1 MRFSLANAAATAL
14 SFSLALNASAPQD
27 RLALSYTRY
36 DGERFFGFGQQYTYV
51 DAAGS
56 LVPILA
62 REGGIGRGLEPI
74 TSALNAFS
82 RQWGGDE
89 RTTYSAVPHYITS
102 SLRSLHLTNTEPC
115 TFDLRHARTVR
126 IEVAATSMRGRILGA
141 ASPLALLERTSAFTG
156 RQPPLPAWSH
166 TRGVTIGIQ
175 GGTARVAELTQ
186 RMLRANVSLSGVWLQ
201 DWGGVYAQTILGM
214 EQIRLKWNWRLD
226 TALYPRWDELVANLS
241 DSGGA
246 RRCCARPDAPRGAG
260 ARRSAKA
267 STQPLGAVAAQS
279 RFAPLH
285 FCGRSSRDH
294 LPRSRLAPSP
304 TR

>member
-1 MRFSLANAAATAL
+1 MSFQHAVGPFRVAVNASVGSSAPISVTDSRTSQLLWSSANGSFVEAAVAHDKIVGQSGCWKIENHDRDSCGTDPSRALSARVTQDGSVVVAGAFDSPCAGLGWEMRFSLANAAATAL

-156 RQPPLPAWSH
+156 RQPPLPAWSPPRRDDRH
-166 TRGVTIGIQ
+166 PGRHSTRG
-175 GGTARVAELTQ
+175 
-186 RMLRANVSLSGVWLQ
+186 
-201 DWGGVYAQTILGM
+201 
-214 EQIRLKWNWRLD
+214 
-226 TALYPRWDELVANLS
+226 
-241 DSGGA
+241 
-246 RRCCARPDAPRGAG
+246 
-260 ARRSAKA
+260 
-267 STQPLGAVAAQS
+267 
-279 RFAPLH
+279 
-285 FCGRSSRDH
+285 
-294 LPRSRLAPSP
+294 
-304 TR
+304 